1 MEASFKNT
9 CNVIAAAATTVTE
22 TSRML
27 LSEEETAMLDGDKGA
42 AVQKAMQILV
52 ALGDSFGAER
62 LVPVNNVHM
71 AGSSVLVAEE
81 AGTRFV
87 EDIRQ
92 QGGTFVTRVTTNP
105 TAVDPTQ
112 WREIGIPESDSV
124 LQTRL
129 TDAYA
134 GMGANTCNTCIPYLT
149 GNMPRFG
156 EHMAWGE
163 SSAVVFANSVCG
175 ARTNREGGPSG
186 LASALTG
193 RTPEYGFHLQENRY
207 GKLLVRIE
215 TPLRDMTDYGTL
227 GYFAGRAAGQDTPVF
242 TGMPLQPTL
251 EELKALSAALA
262 SSGSVSMFHAVGI
275 TPEAPSEH
283 AAFGGRAPQQVLVF
297 GEAEKAAAE
306 AALNR
311 EPSDHVDWILVG
323 CPNASVQEI
332 REVADALRGKT
343 VAPGVTLWVTT
354 SGSMYAMAER
364 NGYIDTIVQA
374 GGVVVRETCP
384 FLARS
389 RVIAPTK
396 GYRTLT
402 TNSAKM
408 AFYAPGQFGLPTH
421 YGNLQRVMQA
431 AVDGVWR

>member
-1 MEASFKNT
+1 MVLT
-9 CNVIAAAATTVTE
+9 D
-22 TSRML
+22 
-27 LSEEETAMLDGDKGA
+27 EETAMLDGDKGP

-52 ALGDSFGAER
+52 ALGESFGAER
-62 LVPVNNVHM
+62 LVAINNVHM

-87 EDIRQ
+87 EDIRK
-92 QGGTFVTRVTTNP
+92 QGGKFITRVTTNP
-105 TAVDPTQ
+105 TAVDPVK
-112 WREIGIPESDSV
+112 WKEIGIPESDSI

-134 GMGANTCNTCIPYLT
+134 GMGANSCNTCIPYLV
-149 GNMPRFG
+149 GNSPRFG

-193 RTPEYGFHLQENRY
+193 RTPEYGFHLKQNRY
-207 GKLLVRIE
+207 GKLLIKVE
-215 TPLRDMTDYGTL
+215 TTLRDMTDYGTL
-227 GYFAGRAAGQDTPVF
+227 GYFTGRIAGQDTPVF
-242 TGMPLQPTL
+242 TGIPGAPTL

-262 SSGSVSMFHAVGI
+262 SSGSVSMFHAVGV
-275 TPEAPSEH
+275 TPEAPSLEE
-283 AAFGGRAPQQVLVF
+283 AFGGREPEKVLVF
-297 GEAEKAAAE
+297 GDAEKAAAE

-323 CPNASVQEI
+323 CPNASVQEL
-332 REVADALRGKT
+332 REVAEALEGKKVHPD
-343 VAPGVTLWVTT
+343 VALWVTT
-354 SGSMYAMAER
+354 AGAMYAMAER
-364 NGYIDTIVQA
+364 NGYIRTIEEA

-389 RVIAPTK
+389 RVIAPAK
-396 GYRTLT
+396 GYKTLT

-421 YGNLQRVMQA
+421 YGNLERVMKA
-431 AVDGVWR
+431 AVSGVWS

>member
-1 MEASFKNT
+1 MVLT
-9 CNVIAAAATTVTE
+9 P
-22 TSRML
+22 
-27 LSEEETAMLDGDKGA
+27 EETAMLEGRKGP

-52 ALGDSFGAER
+52 ALGESFGAER

-87 EDIRQ
+87 EDIRR

-124 LQTRL
+124 LQARL
-129 TDAYA
+129 TAAYA
-134 GMGANTCNTCIPYLT
+134 GMGANSCNTCIPYLV

-193 RTPEYGFHLQENRY
+193 RTPEYGFHLKHNRY
-207 GKLLVRIE
+207 GRFLVKVE

-227 GYFAGRAAGQDTPVF
+227 GYFTGKIAGQDTPVF
-242 TGMPLQPTL
+242 TGVPANPTL
-251 EELKALSAALA
+251 DELKALSAALA
-262 SSGSVSMFHAVGI
+262 SSGSVSMFHAVGV
-275 TPEAPSEH
+275 TPEAPTLEE
-283 AAFGGRAPQQVLVF
+283 AFGGGTPDKVLVF
-297 GEAEKAAAE
+297 GEAEKAQAE

-323 CPNASVQEI
+323 CPNASVEEI
-332 REVADALRGKT
+332 REVAQALEGRKVHEG
-343 VAPGVTLWVTT
+343 VALWVTT
-354 SGSMYAMAER
+354 AGAMYAMAQR
-364 NGYIDTIVQA
+364 NGYIRTIEEA

-389 RVIAPTK
+389 RVIAPSK

-421 YGNLQRVMQA
+421 YGNLARVMQA
-431 AVDGVWR
+431 AISGAWR

>member
-1 MEASFKNT
+1 MYLT
-9 CNVIAAAATTVTE
+9 D
-22 TSRML
+22 
-27 LSEEETAMLDGDKGA
+27 EETEMLNGGKGP

-52 ALGDSFGAER
+52 ALGESFGAER
-62 LVPVNNVHM
+62 LVKTSNVHM

-87 EDIRQ
+87 EDIRK
-92 QGGTFVTRVTTNP
+92 QGGTFVTKVTTNP

-112 WREIGIPESDSV
+112 WEAIGIPESDSI

-134 GMGANTCNTCIPYLT
+134 GMGANTCNTCIPYLV
-149 GNMPRFG
+149 GNSPRFG

-163 SSAVVFANSVCG
+163 SSAVVYANSVCG

-193 RTPEYGFHLQENRY
+193 RTPEYGFHLKQNRY
-207 GKLLVRIE
+207 GKFLVKVV

-227 GYFAGRAAGQDTPVF
+227 GYFTGKIAGQDTPVF
-242 TGMPLQPTL
+242 TGIRADPTL
-251 EELKALSAALA
+251 EQLKALSAALA
-262 SSGSVSMFHAVGI
+262 SSGSVSMFHAVGV
-275 TPEAPSEH
+275 TPEAPTLEE
-283 AAFGGRAPQQVLVF
+283 AFGGREPEKVLVF
-297 GEAEKAAAE
+297 NDAEKAKAE
-306 AALNR
+306 AALNK

-323 CPNASVQEI
+323 CPNASVEEI
-332 REVADALRGKT
+332 REVADALQGKKVHSD
-343 VAPGVTLWVTT
+343 VALWVTT
-354 SGSMYAMAER
+354 AGAMYAMAER
-364 NGYIDTIVQA
+364 NGYIRTIEEA
-374 GGVVVRETCP
+374 GGIVVRETCP

-389 RVIAPTK
+389 RVIAPKK
-396 GYRTLT
+396 GYKTLT

-421 YGNLQRVMQA
+421 YGNLPRVMQA
-431 AVDGVWR
+431 AIDGVWR

>member
-1 MEASFKNT
+1 ME
-9 CNVIAAAATTVTE
+9 
-22 TSRML
+22 L
-27 LSEEETAMLDGDKGA
+27 TAQEQQMLDGAQGT

-52 ALGDSFGAER
+52 ALGEGFEAKR
-62 LVPVNNVHM
+62 LIETSNVHM

-81 AGTRFV
+81 AGTRWV
-87 EDIRQ
+87 EDLRQ
-92 QGGTFVTRVTTNP
+92 QGGQFVTRVTTNP

-112 WREIGIPESDSV
+112 WEAIGIPESDSR
-124 LQTRL
+124 LQIRL

-134 GMGANTCNTCIPYLT
+134 GMGANTCNTCIPYLV
-149 GNMPRFG
+149 GNSPRFG

-163 SSAVVFANSVCG
+163 SSAVVYANSVCG

-186 LASALTG
+186 MASALTG
-193 RTPEYGFHLQENRY
+193 RTPEYGFHLKENRY
-207 GKLLVRIE
+207 GKFLIDVQ

-227 GYFAGRAAGQDTPVF
+227 GCFAGKIAGQDTPVF
-242 TGMPLQPTL
+242 TGIPSNPTL

-262 SSGSVSMFHAVGI
+262 SSGAVSMFHAVGV
-275 TPEAPSEH
+275 TPEAPTLEE
-283 AAFGGRAPQQVLVF
+283 AFGGKQPQKVLVF
-297 GEAEKAAAE
+297 DAEEKRKIEAF
-306 AALNR
+306 LNK

-332 REVADALRGKT
+332 REVAEALEGRKVHAD
-343 VAPGVTLWVTT
+343 VALWVTT
-354 SGSMYAMAER
+354 AGAMYAMAER
-364 NGYIDTIVQA
+364 MGYIKTIEDA

-389 RVIAPTK
+389 RVIAPKK
-396 GYRTLT
+396 GYKTLT

-421 YGNLQRVMQA
+421 YGNLPRVMQA
-431 AVDGVWR
+431 AIDGVWK

>member
-1 MEASFKNT
+1 MFLTDEEA
-9 CNVIAAAATTVTE
+9 
-22 TSRML
+22 
-27 LSEEETAMLDGDKGA
+27 AMLNGEKGP
-42 AVQKAMQILV
+42 AVKKAMEILV
-52 ALGDSFGAER
+52 ALGESFGAER
-62 LVPVNNVHM
+62 LVAVNNVHM

-87 EDIRQ
+87 EDIRT
-92 QGGTFVTRVTTNP
+92 QGGNFVTRVTTNP

-112 WREIGIPESDSV
+112 WEAIGIPESDSV
-124 LQTRL
+124 LQSRL

-134 GMGANTCNTCIPYLT
+134 GMGANTCNTCIPYLV
-149 GNMPRFG
+149 GNSPRFG

-193 RTPEYGFHLQENRY
+193 RTPEYGFHLKENRY
-207 GKLLVRIE
+207 GKFLIKVDV
-215 TPLRDMTDYGTL
+215 PLNDMTDYGTL
-227 GYFAGRAAGQDTPVF
+227 GFFAGKIAGQDTPVF
-242 TGMPLQPTL
+242 TGIPASPTL

-262 SSGSVSMFHAVGI
+262 ASGAVSMFHAVGV
-275 TPEAPSEH
+275 TPEAPTLEE
-283 AAFGGRAPQQVLVF
+283 AFGGGEPQKVHVF
-297 GEAEKAAAE
+297 GAAEKEQAE
-306 AALNR
+306 AALNK

-332 REVADALRGKT
+332 REVADALQGKK
-343 VAPGVTLWVTT
+343 VHKDVSLWVTT
-354 SGSMYAMAER
+354 AGAMYAMADR
-364 NGYIDTIVQA
+364 VGYIRTIEEA

-389 RVIAPTK
+389 RVIAPKK
-396 GYRTLT
+396 GYKTLT

-408 AFYAPGQFGLPTH
+408 AFYAPGQFGLPAH
-421 YGNLQRVMQA
+421 YGNLDRVMKA
-431 AVDGVWR
+431 AINGVWS

>member
-1 MEASFKNT
+1 
-9 CNVIAAAATTVTE
+9 
-22 TSRML
+22 ML
-27 LSEEETAMLDGDKGA
+27 LTEEETRMLNGDKGP
-42 AVQKAMQILV
+42 AVRKAMEILV
-52 ALGDSFGAER
+52 ALGESFGAAR

-87 EDIRQ
+87 EDIRK
-92 QGGTFVTRVTTNP
+92 QGGTFITRVTTNP

-112 WREIGIPESDSV
+112 WKEIGIPESDAV

-149 GNMPRFG
+149 GNSPRFG

-193 RTPEYGFHLQENRY
+193 RTPEYGFHLKENRY
-207 GKLLVRIE
+207 GKFLVNVE
-215 TPLRDMTDYGTL
+215 VPLNDMTDYGTL
-227 GYFAGRAAGQDTPVF
+227 GYFAGKIAGQDTPVF
-242 TGMPLQPTL
+242 TGIPTTPTL

-262 SSGSVSMFHAVGI
+262 ASGAVSMFHAVGV
-275 TPEAPSEH
+275 TPEAPTLEE
-283 AAFGGRAPQQVLVF
+283 AFGGGQPEKVLVF
-297 GEAEKAAAE
+297 GQAEKAQAE
-306 AALNR
+306 AALNKER
-311 EPSDHVDWILVG
+311 TDHVDWILVG

-332 REVADALRGKT
+332 REVAEALEGRQVHKDI
-343 VAPGVTLWVTT
+343 TLWVTT
-354 SGSMYAMAER
+354 AGAMYAMAER
-364 NGYIDTIVQA
+364 MGYIKTIEDA

-389 RVIAPTK
+389 RVIAPAK
-396 GYRTLT
+396 GYKTLT

-408 AFYAPGQFGLPTH
+408 AYYAPGQFGLPTH
-421 YGNLQRVMQA
+421 YGNLQRVMNA
-431 AVDGVWR
+431 AVAGVWR

>member
-1 MEASFKNT
+1 MFLT
-9 CNVIAAAATTVTE
+9 
-22 TSRML
+22 
-27 LSEEETAMLDGDKGA
+27 EEESVMLAGGKGP
-42 AVQKAMQILV
+42 AVQNAMEILV
-52 ALGDSFGAER
+52 ALGESFGAKR
-62 LVPVNNVHM
+62 LLQVSNVHM

-87 EDIRQ
+87 EDIKR

-105 TAVDPTQ
+105 TAVDPVQ
-112 WREIGIPESDSV
+112 WREIGIPESDSA

-134 GMGANTCNTCIPYLT
+134 GMGANTCNTCIPYLV
-149 GNMPRFG
+149 GNSPRFG

-163 SSAVVFANSVCG
+163 SSAVVYANSVCG

-186 LASALTG
+186 LATALTG
-193 RTPEYGFHLQENRY
+193 RTPEYGFHLTENRH
-207 GKLLVRIE
+207 GKLLVKVE
-215 TPLRDMTDYGTL
+215 TTLDDMTDYGTL
-227 GYFAGRAAGQDTPVF
+227 GYFAGRIAGQDTPVF
-242 TGMPLQPTL
+242 TGIPSDPTL
-251 EELKALSAALA
+251 EQLKALSAALA
-262 SSGSVSMFHAVGI
+262 ASGAVSMFHAVGV
-275 TPEAPSEH
+275 TPEAPTLE
-283 AAFGGRAPQQVLVF
+283 AAFGGHEPEKVLIF
-297 GEAEKAAAE
+297 DDAEKKKAE
-306 AALNR
+306 AALNK

-332 REVADALRGKT
+332 REVAEALEGKKVHAD
-343 VAPGVTLWVTT
+343 VALWVTT
-354 SGSMYAMAER
+354 AGAMYAMAER
-364 NGYIDTIVQA
+364 MGYIQTIKDA
-374 GGVVVRETCP
+374 GGTVVRETCP

-421 YGNLQRVMQA
+421 YGNLNRVMRA
-431 AVDGVWR
+431 AVSGVWR

>member
-1 MEASFKNT
+1 
-9 CNVIAAAATTVTE
+9 
-22 TSRML
+22 ML
-27 LSEEETAMLDGDKGA
+27 LTDEETTMLNGDKGP
-42 AVQKAMQILV
+42 AVKKAMEILV
-52 ALGDSFGAER
+52 ALGESFGAER

-87 EDIRQ
+87 EDIRK
-92 QGGTFVTRVTTNP
+92 QGGNFVTRVTTNP

-112 WREIGIPESDSV
+112 WEAIGIPESDSV

-129 TDAYA
+129 TNAYA
-134 GMGANTCNTCIPYLT
+134 GMGANTCNTCIPYLV
-149 GNMPRFG
+149 GNTPRFG

-193 RTPEYGFHLQENRY
+193 RTPEYGFHLKQNRY
-207 GKLLVRIE
+207 GKFLIKVE
-215 TPLRDMTDYGTL
+215 VPLNDMTDYGTL
-227 GYFAGRAAGQDTPVF
+227 GFFAGKIAGQDTPVF
-242 TGMPLQPTL
+242 TGIPATPTL

-262 SSGSVSMFHAVGI
+262 ASGAVSMFHAVGV
-275 TPEAPSEH
+275 TPEAPTLEE
-283 AAFGGRAPQQVLVF
+283 AFGGSEPQKILTF
-297 GEAEKAAAE
+297 GVAEKQKAE
-306 AALNR
+306 AALNK
-311 EPSDHVDWILVG
+311 EPSDHVDWILIG

-332 REVADALRGKT
+332 REVADALQGKK
-343 VAPGVTLWVTT
+343 VHADVTLWVTT
-354 SGSMYAMAER
+354 AGAMYAMAER
-364 NGYIDTIVQA
+364 MGYIQTIEEA

-389 RVIAPTK
+389 RVIAPKK
-396 GYRTLT
+396 GYKTLT

-408 AFYAPGQFGLPTH
+408 AFYAPGQFGLPAH
-421 YGNLQRVMQA
+421 YGNLDRVMTA
-431 AVDGVWR
+431 AINGVWS

>member
-1 MEASFKNT
+1 MFLT
-9 CNVIAAAATTVTE
+9 
-22 TSRML
+22 
-27 LSEEETAMLDGDKGA
+27 EEESGMLAGEKGP
-42 AVQKAMQILV
+42 AVQKAMEILV
-52 ALGDSFGAER
+52 ALGESFGARR
-62 LVPVNNVHM
+62 LLTVNNVHM

-87 EDIRQ
+87 EDIRR

-105 TAVDPTQ
+105 TAVDPVQ
-112 WREIGIPESDSV
+112 WRDIGIPESDSV

-134 GMGANTCNTCIPYLT
+134 GMGANTCNTCIPYLV
-149 GNMPRFG
+149 GNSPRFG

-163 SSAVVFANSVCG
+163 SSAVVYANSVCG

-186 LASALTG
+186 LATALTG

-207 GKLLVRIE
+207 GKLLVKVE
-215 TPLRDMTDYGTL
+215 TPLDDMTDYGTL
-227 GYFAGRAAGQDTPVF
+227 GYFAGRIAGQDTPVF
-242 TGMPLQPTL
+242 TGIPPDPTL
-251 EELKALSAALA
+251 EQLKALSAALA
-262 SSGSVSMFHAVGI
+262 ASGAVSMFHAVGV
-275 TPEAPSEH
+275 TPEAPTLE
-283 AAFGGRAPQQVLVF
+283 AAFGGKAPDKVLVF
-297 GEAEKAAAE
+297 DLAEKQKAE
-306 AALNR
+306 AALNK

-332 REVADALRGKT
+332 REVAEALEGKQVHGD
-343 VAPGVTLWVTT
+343 VALWVTT
-354 SGSMYAMAER
+354 AGAMYAMAER
-364 NGYIDTIVQA
+364 MGYIKTIEEA
-374 GGVVVRETCP
+374 GGIVVRETCP

-389 RVIAPTK
+389 RVIAPAK

-421 YGNLQRVMQA
+421 YGNLNRVMQA
-431 AVDGVWR
+431 AVSGVWR

>member
-1 MEASFKNT
+1 
-9 CNVIAAAATTVTE
+9 
-22 TSRML
+22 ML
-27 LSEEETAMLDGDKGA
+27 LTEEETQMLNGDKGP
-42 AVQKAMQILV
+42 AVKKAMEILV
-52 ALGDSFGAER
+52 ALGESFGAAR
-62 LVPVNNVHM
+62 LIPVNNVHM

-87 EDIRQ
+87 EDIRK

-112 WREIGIPESDSV
+112 WKDIGIPESDAV

-149 GNMPRFG
+149 GNSPRFG

-163 SSAVVFANSVCG
+163 SSAVVYANSVCG

-193 RTPEYGFHLQENRY
+193 RTPEYGFHLKENRY
-207 GKLLVRIE
+207 GKFLIKVE
-215 TPLRDMTDYGTL
+215 VPLSDMTDYGTL
-227 GYFAGRAAGQDTPVF
+227 GYFAGKIAGQDTPVF
-242 TGMPLQPTL
+242 TGIPTTPTL

-262 SSGSVSMFHAVGI
+262 ASGAVSMFHAVGV
-275 TPEAPSEH
+275 TPEAPTLEE
-283 AAFGGRAPQQVLVF
+283 AFGGGEPEKVLVF
-297 GEAEKAAAE
+297 GQAEKEQAE
-306 AALNR
+306 AALNK
-311 EPSDHVDWILVG
+311 EPTDHVDWILVG

-332 REVADALRGKT
+332 REVAEALEGKT
-343 VAPGVTLWVTT
+343 VHKDITLWVTT
-354 SGSMYAMAER
+354 AGAMYAMAER
-364 NGYIDTIVQA
+364 MGYIKAIEDA

-389 RVIAPTK
+389 RVIAPAK
-396 GYRTLT
+396 GYKTLT

-421 YGNLQRVMQA
+421 YGNLQRVMNA
-431 AVDGVWR
+431 AVAGVWR

>member
-1 MEASFKNT
+1 MFLT
-9 CNVIAAAATTVTE
+9 D
-22 TSRML
+22 
-27 LSEEETAMLDGDKGA
+27 EETTMLNGDKGP
-42 AVQKAMQILV
+42 AVKKAMEILV
-52 ALGDSFGAER
+52 ALGESFGAER
-62 LVPVNNVHM
+62 LVPINNVHM

-87 EDIRQ
+87 EDIRK
-92 QGGTFVTRVTTNP
+92 QGGNFVTRVTTNP

-112 WREIGIPESDSV
+112 WDAIGIPESDNV

-134 GMGANTCNTCIPYLT
+134 GMGANTCNTCIPYLV
-149 GNMPRFG
+149 GNSPRFG

-193 RTPEYGFHLQENRY
+193 RTPEYGFHLKQNRY
-207 GKLLVRIE
+207 GKFLIKVE
-215 TPLRDMTDYGTL
+215 VPLNDMTDYGTL
-227 GYFAGRAAGQDTPVF
+227 GFFAGKIAGQDTPVF
-242 TGMPLQPTL
+242 TGIPAAPTL

-262 SSGSVSMFHAVGI
+262 ASGAVSMFHAVGV
-275 TPEAPSEH
+275 TPEAPTLEE
-283 AAFGGRAPQQVLVF
+283 AFGGGEPQNILVF
-297 GEAEKAAAE
+297 GPAEKQQAE
-306 AALNR
+306 AALNK

-332 REVADALRGKT
+332 REVAEALQGKKIHKD
-343 VAPGVTLWVTT
+343 VTLWVTT
-354 SGSMYAMAER
+354 AGAMYAMAER
-364 NGYIDTIVQA
+364 VGYIQTIEEA

-389 RVIAPTK
+389 RVIAPKK
-396 GYRTLT
+396 GYKTLT

-408 AFYAPGQFGLPTH
+408 AFYAPGQFGLPAH
-421 YGNLQRVMQA
+421 YGNLDRVMKA
-431 AVDGVWR
+431 AINGVWS

>member
-1 MEASFKNT
+1 
-9 CNVIAAAATTVTE
+9 
-22 TSRML
+22 ML
-27 LSEEETAMLDGDKGA
+27 LTEEETGMLNGDKGP

-52 ALGDSFGAER
+52 ALGESFGAER
-62 LVPVNNVHM
+62 LVPINNVHM

-87 EDIRQ
+87 EDIRKL
-92 QGGTFVTRVTTNP
+92 GGTFITRVTTNP
-105 TAVDPTQ
+105 TAVDPVR
-112 WREIGIPESDSV
+112 WEEIGIPESDSI

-134 GMGANTCNTCIPYLT
+134 GMGANTCNTCIPYLV
-149 GNMPRFG
+149 GNAPRFG

-186 LASALTG
+186 LASALTA
-193 RTPEYGFHLQENRY
+193 RTPEYGFHLKENRY
-207 GKLLVRIE
+207 GKFLIKVE
-215 TPLRDMTDYGTL
+215 TPLNDMTDYGTL
-227 GYFAGRAAGQDTPVF
+227 GYFAGKIAGQDTPVF
-242 TGMPLQPTL
+242 TGIPTDPTL
-251 EELKALSAALA
+251 EQLKALSAALA
-262 SSGSVSMFHAVGI
+262 SSGAVSMFHAVGV
-275 TPEAPSEH
+275 TPEAPTVEE
-283 AAFGGRAPQQVLVF
+283 AFGGGEPDKVLVF
-297 GEAEKAAAE
+297 DQAEKEKAE
-306 AALNR
+306 AALNK

-332 REVADALRGKT
+332 REVADALQGKKVHKD
-343 VAPGVTLWVTT
+343 VALWVTT
-354 SGSMYAMAER
+354 AGAMYAMAER
-364 NGYIDTIVQA
+364 MGYIRTIEEA

-389 RVIAPTK
+389 RVIAPKK
-396 GYRTLT
+396 GYKTLT

-421 YGNLQRVMQA
+421 YGNLDRVMQA
-431 AVDGVWR
+431 AINGVWR